1 MNRPV
6 KMILAGMAIAVLSAG
21 VYARG
26 GEDCEY
32 GQGYGMHGEWMGHPE
47 RMQQMHEQHL
57 AKLHDKLKLT
67 PQQETAWKKFTASK
81 PMPDK
86 SARPDPAEMAKLTA
100 PQRLEKGIEHMRLME
115 EKLIEHLAALKE
127 FYAVLTP
134 AQQKIFD
141 EQTPYHGMREPKHGK

>member
-1 MNRPV
+1 MNKPV

-47 RMQQMHEQHL
+47 RMQQMHEQQL

-67 PQQETAWKKFTASK
+67 APQEAAWKKFSASK

-86 SARPDPAEMAKLTA
+86 SARPDPAEMDKLTA
-100 PQRLEKGIEHMRLME
+100 PQRLEKSIEHMRAME
-115 EKLIEHLAALKE
+115 AKLTDHLAALRE

-141 EQTPYHGMREPKHGK
+141 EQMQPRRWHEEKKGK